1 MGSKSLGTLTLDLV
15 ARTGG
20 FVQGMDKASRESE
33 KWRKSVQKD
42 LKTINTTIAAGVQAA
57 AAGAVVATGAM
68 VALTTKGMT
77 AVTAQNAVAKSLN
90 TTYDSITAL
99 NLAAGDVGLEGLEGS
114 LTRLN
119 RRLGAAEDG
128 SGAAAKAVKALNLDL
143 AALSGMNVDER
154 VATIADAIR
163 DSGVSSQR
171 AARFAQ
177 DLGFEQ
183 QQAAQFF
190 LQGGDAIRA
199 YSKEVDELGL
209 SLSDLDAQKVQ
220 EASNAMGIFGDLTGA
235 AAQRLAVEFSPI
247 LFQVSEDLKTAAI
260 ETGGFSDEIGTLVD
274 RTVTGV
280 AFVASSV
287 DATGRVFSTLG
298 KTIALVV
305 LHGNREVYEFA
316 DSIYNGPVA
325 AANDLIN
332 TLNLVPGIDLPALA
346 LTGTGQHIKEQ
357 LAIIN
362 GAIVE
367 GQADVQAG
375 LMEPLAGDKI
385 IEYYEKAKVAAEG
398 AARAAREVV
407 DAQQPTDGGTLDDP
421 EDTKRREEAA
431 KKAAAAEKARLDGI
445 AKEITALERAA
456 ETWGMSADE
465 IKIYTLEQQ
474 GATQAQLEH
483 AEAVLADVAAF
494 ESYAELQNDYLSLVS
509 DLRTE
514 EEKLTD
520 QMHER
525 LAVLDAIAAAGGI
538 GSDEYQDQAGRIAG
552 DLTEKAPEFGGLD
565 PVVGGALGELQKV
578 DEAEAK
584 LEEWYQGQLER
595 LDQARQDQ
603 AELTEVWNEEE
614 LAVKQEHEDALARIE
629 QARQVAQMAA
639 GEEFFGN
646 MSGLAGAF
654 FGEQSGAY
662 KAMFALEKSY
672 ALAKVLMNAP
682 KTASDAY
689 SAMAGIPYVGP
700 ALGIAA
706 AAAALAYQT
715 TQAAGISSITL
726 GQAHEGLD
734 KVPESGPY
742 TLLKGERVTT
752 AKTSAKLD
760 ATLDRVGRES
770 RGGTGNVSIHNYGNN
785 KVRTERDQSGDL
797 KVIIEAVEN
806 HLSTGIVRGRGK
818 LNSAIKYSLNAPRK
832 IS

>member
-20 FVQGMDKASRESE
+20 FVQGMDKAGRESA
-33 KWRKSVQKD
+33 KWRKQVEKD
-42 LKTINTTIAAGVQAA
+42 LKTINSTISAGVKAA
-57 AAGAVVATGAM
+57 AAGAVVATGAV

-77 AVTAQNAVAKSLN
+77 AVTAQNALAKSLD

-199 YSKEVDELGL
+199 YSKEVDDLGL

-235 AAQRLAVEFSPI
+235 AAQRLAVEFSPV
-247 LFQVSEDLKTAAI
+247 LFQVSEDLKAAAI

-287 DATGRVFSTLG
+287 DATGRVFETLG
-298 KTIALVV
+298 KTIALIM
-305 LHGNREVYEFA
+305 LHGNQKIYEFA
-316 DSIYNGPVA
+316 DGIYNGPVA
-325 AANDLIN
+325 AANDLID
-332 TLNLVPGIDLPALA
+332 TLNLVPGIDITPLG

-357 LAIIN
+357 LAVIG
-362 GAIVE
+362 GAIAE
-367 GQADVQAG
+367 GQADLQAG
-375 LMEPLAGDKI
+375 LQAPLAGDRI
-385 IEYYEKAKVAAEG
+385 IEYYENAKVAAEG
-398 AARAAREVV
+398 AAKAARDVV
-407 DAQQPTDGGTLDDP
+407 DAQRPSSGGSLEDP
-421 EDTKRREEAA
+421 EATKSREADA
-431 KKAAAAEKARLDGI
+431 KKAAAAEKARLEGI

-465 IKIYTLEQQ
+465 IKIYTLEQA
-474 GATQAQLEH
+474 GATKAQLEH

-494 ESYAELQNDYLSLVS
+494 ETYAELQENYLSLVS

-520 QMHER
+520 QLHDR

-538 GSDEYQDQAGRIAG
+538 GSDEYQEQAGRIAG
-552 DLTEKAPEFGGLD
+552 SATEEAPEFGGLD
-565 PVVGGALGELQKV
+565 AAVGGAFGELQKI
-578 DEAEAK
+578 DEAEEK
-584 LEEWYQGQLER
+584 LTEWYETQLELLEEFRQER
-595 LDQARQDQ
+595 ADLNATWDEREIA
-603 AELTEVWNEEE
+603 L
-614 LAVKQEHEDALARIE
+614 KQQHEDELARIE
-629 QARQVAQMAA
+629 QARQMAQLAA
-639 GEEFFGN
+639 TESVFG
-646 MSGLAGAF
+646 SLTDIAGTFA
-654 FGEQSGAY
+654 GEQSGIY
-662 KAMFALEKSY
+662 KAMFAIQKAAAIAQSLVAIQTGV
-672 ALAKVLMNAP
+672 ALAAANPFPMNLA
-682 KTASDAY
+682 
-689 SAMAGIPYVGP
+689 AMASV
-700 ALGIAA
+700 AA
-706 AAAALAYQT
+706 AT
-715 TQAAGISSITL
+715 AGLVSNIASIGL
-726 GQAHEGLD
+726 DGQAHDGIMS
-734 KVPESGPY
+734 VPSDG
-742 TLLKGERVTT
+742 TWNLKKGERVTT
-752 AKTSAKLD
+752 AETSAKLD

-770 RGGTGNVSIHNYGNN
+770 RGGGLPNVQVINN
-785 KVRTERDQSGDL
+785 GQPVSARTEMDGNTMR
-797 KVIIEAVEN
+797 IILDAVEKDYA
-806 HLSTGIVRGRGK
+806 GK
-818 LNSAIKYSLNAPRK
+818 VSSGKGMYSKTNQRAYGLKRAIR
-832 IS
+832 